1 MSKIFS
7 RAKKLLTNLK
17 HKFITVTQVTY
28 TIARDIAIHVEPIQ
42 SGQNYYRGK
51 MRFMIIDIV
60 DNKVILNNGCFTW
73 KEDMH
78 SFINSIKNGNTTR
91 KPI

>member
-17 HKFITVTQVTY
+17 HKFITVTQATY
-28 TIARDIAIHVEPIQ
+28 AITRGVMLHTEPIQ
-42 SGQNYYRGK
+42 SGQNYYRGR
-51 MRFMIIDIV
+51 MRITIIDIIE
-60 DNKVILNNGCFTW
+60 NKVILNNGCFTW